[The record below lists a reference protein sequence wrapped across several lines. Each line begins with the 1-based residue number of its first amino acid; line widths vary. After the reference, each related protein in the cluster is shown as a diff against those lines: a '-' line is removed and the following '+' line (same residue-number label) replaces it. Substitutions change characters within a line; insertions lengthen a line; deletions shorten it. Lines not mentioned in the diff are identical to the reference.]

1 MNKEQIL
8 SELPFWGFL
17 KKSEQDELIKHSD
30 IKEYKKGSLIYN
42 NLNEC
47 LGMIKVISGRIRVYI
62 MSNEGREINL
72 FEVRESEC
80 CVISAACIINKTNF
94 KTDISA
100 EEDTTILLIRNQ
112 KLKSIID
119 KNIEAKSHIYELLNN
134 QMAQILTLMQNMLFN
149 DLNTR
154 LSDFLVEIYEKNNC
168 KDEILITQE
177 EIAKSI
183 GASREGVSRM
193 LKKLEKENLIMISRK
208 KIIIKDINKLKKSK
222 KCD

>member
-1 MNKEQIL
+1 
-8 SELPFWGFL
+8 
-17 KKSEQDELIKHSD
+17 
-30 IKEYKKGSLIYN
+30 
-42 NLNEC
+42 
-47 LGMIKVISGRIRVYI
+47 

-72 FEVRESEC
+72 FEIKESEC

-154 LSDFLVEIYEKNNC
+154 LSDFLAEIYEKNNC
-168 KDEILITQE
+168 EDGIFITQE
-177 EIAKSI
+177 EIAKNI